1 MENKKMSLINAVMSA
16 FLGSVLIVLSLFF
29 FYLFWNTNPY
39 FNGVHGHVPE
49 NWNLQ
54 LLLGMFGVTVI
65 ISIILIIMGVVDRKS
80 STEKDTRRAGFY
92 FILGGIFG
100 LFPFLG
106 FVGGILT
113 WIGSGMSVKD

>member
-1 MENKKMSLINAVMSA
+1 MSLINAVMSA
-16 FLGSVLIVLSLFF
+16 FLGSVLIVLSLFGF
-29 FYLFWNTNPY
+29 QLFWNTNPY
-39 FNGVHGHVPE
+39 FNGIHGHVPE
-49 NWNLQ
+49 NWNPQ

-80 STEKDTRRAGFY
+80 LTEKDTRRAGFY

>member
-16 FLGSVLIVLSLFF
+16 FLGSVLIVLSLFGF
-29 FYLFWNTNPY
+29 QLFWNTNPY

-65 ISIILIIMGVVDRKS
+65 ISIILIIMGVVHVNLQQ
-80 STEKDTRRAGFY
+80 KDTRRAGFY